1 MKEFSTKEK
10 TPLNKSHDGSNEVI
24 DREEHS
30 HNGIYQISTEEA
42 EFGCYYHSNDELCEG
57 VWHMLKSII
66 RLAKLILECGIP
78 KWYIGIE
85 LMMK

>member
-42 EFGCYYHSNDELCEG
+42 EFGWYYHSNDELCEG
-57 VWHMLKSII
+57 V
-66 RLAKLILECGIP
+66 
-78 KWYIGIE
+78 
-85 LMMK
+85 